1 MQNMFCDFPFRRLGY
16 DPAEKCTE
24 KGKGVWLRRGCA
36 LCGHRVT
43 ESQDRGMGDY
53 GEPENKDNAP
63 NRIPEDIL
71 SN

>member
-1 MQNMFCDFPFRRLGY
+1 V
-16 DPAEKCTE
+16 AT
-24 KGKGVWLRRGCA
+24 GVCVV
-36 LCGHRVT
+36 CGHRVT

-53 GEPENKDNAP
+53 SEPENKDNAP